1 MYKLYDYLFS
11 GKPTVFACDVDNVV
25 KDAGGLVVPFGD
37 PQLMANAIEQ
47 AMTYT
52 NDELK
57 EIAEREQQIVRECY
71 DYRAI
76 ADRYLK
82 LLESL

>member
-1 MYKLYDYLFS
+1 MRIDTNLLKEILDDLQ
-11 GKPTVFACDVDNVV
+11 VD
-25 KDAGGLVVPFGD
+25 A
-37 PQLMANAIEQ
+37 
-47 AMTYT
+47 
-52 NDELK
+52 DELK

-76 ADRYLK
+76 SDRYLK